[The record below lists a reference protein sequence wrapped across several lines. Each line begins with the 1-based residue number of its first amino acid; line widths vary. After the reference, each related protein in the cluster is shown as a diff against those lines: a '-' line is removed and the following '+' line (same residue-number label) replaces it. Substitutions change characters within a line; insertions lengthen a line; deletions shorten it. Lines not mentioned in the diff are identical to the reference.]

1 MLDLH
6 LTHALKNGIKYF
18 QDNLDKFKSI
28 MPDISAELAERY
40 HTKFAALEVNF
51 DESFQNKK
59 EKNPLITFRVNDAQ
73 RNQLQVMGNA
83 GGQVLKTVFMDH
95 TASINIYVEDLD
107 MARVFQRVVQ
117 AALLFFKSDFIRI
130 GYSDITFVKSGQQT
144 LQRQMTSDNVTIY
157 QRTLVYTAQRQLSVE
172 LNRNEF
178 DLPWAILPN
187 PDDF

>member
-28 MPDISAELAERY
+28 MPDISADLAERY

-59 EKNPLITFRVNDAQ
+59 ENNPLITLRVNDSQ
-73 RNQLQVMGNA
+73 RNQMQVLGNA
-83 GGQVLKTVFMDH
+83 GGDTLKTVFMDH
-95 TASINIYVEDLD
+95 TASINIFVEDLD
-107 MARVFQRVVQ
+107 MARVFQRIVQ
-117 AALLFFKSDFIRI
+117 STLLFFKSDFIRI

-187 PDDF
+187 PEDF